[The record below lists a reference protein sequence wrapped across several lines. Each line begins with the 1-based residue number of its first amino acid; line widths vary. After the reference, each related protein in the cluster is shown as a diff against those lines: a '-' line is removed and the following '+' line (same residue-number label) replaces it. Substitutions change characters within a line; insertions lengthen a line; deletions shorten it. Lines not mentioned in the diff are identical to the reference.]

1 MDKAAILLAAK
12 DAITRAR
19 ATQQAVASLV
29 LSEDEPNESIV
40 TKITDVAATSLYH
53 DPKILTALNE
63 IAEPLANSYLQIIAD
78 FEDEARL
85 SWAGTAHEIRELL
98 RKILEQLAPTIQVEA
113 QKWYKLELNSS
124 GPTQKQR
131 VRYILTNQKGDSKQQ
146 KVAQDIELIEDKIG
160 TLVRDVYGRAS
171 DAAHRSK
178 SKGEAFKILR
188 YFEAFAYDLLN
199 IS

>member
-1 MDKAAILLAAK
+1 MDKRDFLAIIANATARANAAQQSVANLALDGDNSQESDKRAGAAAK
-12 DAITRAR
+12 
-19 ATQQAVASLV
+19 
-29 LSEDEPNESIV
+29 
-40 TKITDVAATSLYH
+40 SLYI
-53 DPKILTALNE
+53 DQRLLDALRE

-78 FEDEARL
+78 FEDAGRI

-98 RKILEQLAPTIQVEA
+98 RKLLEELAPTDEVKTQPWFKQEA
-113 QKWYKLELNSS
+113 NTS

-131 VRYILTNQKGDSKQQ
+131 VKYILAAQNGDSKQQ

-160 TLVRDVYGRAS
+160 ALVRDVYGRAS

-188 YFEAFAYDLLN
+188 YFEAFAYDLLDVG
-199 IS
+199 

>member
-1 MDKAAILLAAK
+1 MNNATVLAVAREAAA
-12 DAITRAR
+12 RAR
-19 ATQQAVASLV
+19 ATQQAVASLT
-29 LSEDEPNESIV
+29 LSGDNQASPLAA
-40 TKITDVAATSLYH
+40 KAVASLYH
-53 DPKILTALNE
+53 DPKISAALKK

-78 FEDEARL
+78 FEDETRL

-98 RKILEQLAPTIQVEA
+98 RKILEQLAPAQDVEVQA
-113 QKWYKLELNSS
+113 WYKQESGIS

-131 VRYILTNQKGDSKQQ
+131 VKHILTNQGGDSKQQ

-160 TLVRDVYGRAS
+160 ILVRDVYGRAS

-178 SKGEAFKILR
+178 SKAEAFKILR
-188 YFEAFAYDLLN
+188 YFEAFAYDLLD